1 MCVLGGPAGGQK
13 GVFVASGKSQTNHYM
28 EQRGKSEV
36 EATGASAAAWAA
48 VLVHYLRRLR
58 RL

>member
-1 MCVLGGPAGGQK
+1 MCVLGGAGGQK
-13 GVFVASGKSQTNHYM
+13 GVFVSSGKSQTNHYM
-28 EQRGKSEV
+28 EQRGKSKV

-48 VLVHYLRRLR
+48 LLVHYLRRLR